1 MLTTAQEM
9 VKKQRDECA
18 SQAMRILEGNFEPEL
33 TRAAKSPSLR
43 RIDVYID
50 EKVKDQRVIGEI
62 VRSLRDAGYRVEVE
76 IRRDPKKPEIK
87 KPCFTLGW

>member
-33 TRAAKSPSLR
+33 AKAAKSPSLR

-50 EKVKDQRVIGEI
+50 EKDQMVIGEI

-76 IRRDPKKPEIK
+76 IRRDPKRPEIK